1 MKFAVVAHRRSATN
15 NALVTAAHSWGL
27 DAELL
32 EPKRALSL
40 LDPGDLALARLD
52 VREGLDGIERGT
64 GELELLA
71 ASGVDVRNPPA
82 ALVVAH
88 DKLLTARTLRLA
100 GLPHPHTTLISPAV
114 LPELPL
120 VLKPRFGSWG
130 RDVERCSTADEL
142 DAALLRLR
150 RKPWFREHGALAQ
163 ELIEPRGWDLRLVVA
178 GGRVVGCACRIARK
192 GEWRT
197 NVALGAQVE
206 GVEPSPIAEGL
217 ALAAARAARA
227 DLVGVDLLPTRNGFV
242 VIELNGAVDYRPEY
256 APGRDVFSDT
266 IAALLE
272 DGVQQR
278 ALAAASVGRLVRLRL
293 QARLDLAAAVGFVG
307 HVDQLVRAVRP
318 GDPEPHR
325 QPAPEAEPP
334 FLLERAGE
342 DERSALHV
350 EVSSGNLADAAD
362 VDLEDLWNVVRQFNP
377 RALRHP
383 HRMPFGCAAS

>member
-27 DAELL
+27 EAELL
-32 EPKRALSL
+32 DPKRALSL
-40 LDPGDLALARLD
+40 LEPGDVALARLD

-71 ASGVDVRNPPA
+71 AGGVDVRNPPA

-114 LPELPL
+114 PAALPELPL

-142 DAALLRLR
+142 DSALLRLR
-150 RKPWFREHGALAQ
+150 QKPWFREHGALAQ
-163 ELIEPRGWDLRLVVA
+163 ELVEPRGWDLRLVVA
-178 GGRVVGCACRIARK
+178 GGRVVGSAIRIARK

-206 GVEPSPIAEGL
+206 AVEPSPVAEAL

-242 VIELNGAVDYRPEY
+242 VIELNGAVDFRPQY

-266 IAALLE
+266 VAALLE
-272 DGVQQR
+272 DSVQQR
-278 ALAAASVGRLVRLRL
+278 SLAAASV
-293 QARLDLAAAVGFVG
+293 
-307 HVDQLVRAVRP
+307 
-318 GDPEPHR
+318 
-325 QPAPEAEPP
+325 
-334 FLLERAGE
+334 
-342 DERSALHV
+342 
-350 EVSSGNLADAAD
+350 
-362 VDLEDLWNVVRQFNP
+362 
-377 RALRHP
+377 
-383 HRMPFGCAAS
+383 